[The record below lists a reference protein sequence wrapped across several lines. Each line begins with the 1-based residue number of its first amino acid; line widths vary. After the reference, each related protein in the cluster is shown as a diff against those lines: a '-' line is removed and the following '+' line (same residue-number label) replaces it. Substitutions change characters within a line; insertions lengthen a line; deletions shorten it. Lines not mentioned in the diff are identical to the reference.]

1 MEALLQLKGIDKAFP
16 GVKALSGAALNV
28 YAGRVMALVGENGAG
43 KSTMMKVL
51 TGIYTRDAGSL
62 LWLGKETTFNGPK
75 SSQEAGIGIIHQ
87 ELNLIPQLTIAENI
101 FLGREFVNRFGK
113 IDWKQM
119 YAEAD
124 KLLAKLN
131 LRFTSQ
137 KLVGDLSIGDQQ
149 MVEIAKVLSFESKVI
164 IMDEPTDALTD
175 TETESLFRVIR
186 ELKSQGRG
194 IVYISHRMK
203 EIFEICD
210 DVTVFRDGQ
219 FIAEREVSS
228 LDEDRLIEMMVGRKL
243 EDQYPHLDKAPGAVR
258 LKVDNLCGPGV
269 DNVTFTLRQGE
280 ILGVAGLMGAGRTE
294 LMKVLYGALP
304 RSSGSVTLDGR
315 EVVTRSPQDGLA
327 NGIVYI
333 SEDRKRDGLV
343 LGMSVKENMSLTA
356 LRYFS
361 RAGGS
366 LKHKDEQQ
374 AVSDFIR
381 LFNVKTPSMEQAIG
395 LLSGGNQQKVAI
407 ARGLM
412 TRPKVL
418 ILDEPTRGV
427 DVGAKKE
434 IYQLINQFKADG
446 LSIILVSSE
455 MPEVLGMSDRIIVM
469 HEGHLGGEF
478 TREQATQEV
487 LMAATKAW
495 LMEQKSLIALLVL
508 IAVVSTMS
516 PNFFTVNNLFN
527 ILQQTSVNAIMA
539 VGMTLVI
546 LTSGIDLS
554 VGSLLALT
562 GAVAASIVGIEVN
575 ALVAVAAALA
585 LGAAIGAVT
594 GVIVARG
601 RVQAFIATLVMMLL
615 LRGVTMVYTNGSP
628 INTGFS
634 DNADLFGWF
643 GIGRPLGIPTPVWIM
658 AIVFLAAWYMLHHTR
673 LGRYIYALGGNEAAT
688 RLSGIS
694 VNKVKIIVYALC
706 GMLASLAGIIEVA
719 RLSSAQPT
727 AGTGYELDAIAAVVL
742 GGTSLAGGKGRIVGT
757 LIGALILG
765 FLNNGLNLLGVSS
778 YYQMIV
784 KAVVILLAVLVDNK
798 KQ

>member
-1 MEALLQLKGIDKAFP
+1 M
-16 GVKALSGAALNV
+16 
-28 YAGRVMALVGENGAG
+28 
-43 KSTMMKVL
+43 
-51 TGIYTRDAGSL
+51 
-62 LWLGKETTFNGPK
+62 TT
-75 SSQEAGIGIIHQ
+75 
-87 ELNLIPQLTIAENI
+87 
-101 FLGREFVNRFGK
+101 
-113 IDWKQM
+113 
-119 YAEAD
+119 
-124 KLLAKLN
+124 
-131 LRFTSQ
+131 
-137 KLVGDLSIGDQQ
+137 
-149 MVEIAKVLSFESKVI
+149 
-164 IMDEPTDALTD
+164 
-175 TETESLFRVIR
+175 
-186 ELKSQGRG
+186 
-194 IVYISHRMK
+194 
-203 EIFEICD
+203 
-210 DVTVFRDGQ
+210 
-219 FIAEREVSS
+219 
-228 LDEDRLIEMMVGRKL
+228 
-243 EDQYPHLDKAPGAVR
+243 
-258 LKVDNLCGPGV
+258 
-269 DNVTFTLRQGE
+269 
-280 ILGVAGLMGAGRTE
+280 
-294 LMKVLYGALP
+294 
-304 RSSGSVTLDGR
+304 
-315 EVVTRSPQDGLA
+315 
-327 NGIVYI
+327 
-333 SEDRKRDGLV
+333 
-343 LGMSVKENMSLTA
+343 
-356 LRYFS
+356 
-361 RAGGS
+361 
-366 LKHKDEQQ
+366 Q
-374 AVSDFIR
+374 AVSGRHYF
-381 LFNVKTPSMEQAIG
+381 
-395 LLSGGNQQKVAI
+395 
-407 ARGLM
+407 
-412 TRPKVL
+412 
-418 ILDEPTRGV
+418 
-427 DVGAKKE
+427 
-434 IYQLINQFKADG
+434 
-446 LSIILVSSE
+446 
-455 MPEVLGMSDRIIVM
+455 
-469 HEGHLGGEF
+469 
-478 TREQATQEV
+478 
-487 LMAATKAW
+487 TKAW

-601 RVQAFIATLVMMLL
+601 RVQAFIATLMMLL